1 MEFHVEALFTYDQ
14 NMRLRTINEPWPG
27 EAPAPRFFLGRTI
40 DGTTLCRFRN
50 DVPEKLVEQLE
61 GLCAAETIVR
71 DFQTKPKHFEAYMNL
86 LQVERFTMGPCFLVP
101 RETAP
106 SMQVISLTRENMR
119 EFLHE
124 GFEWLASEI
133 DYAQPC
139 IALVRESQAV
149 SICRSVR
156 ITSRAHEAG
165 LETLN
170 GFRGRGYAAAAV
182 AGWAMAVRKMERI
195 PLYSTSWENLASQSV
210 ARKSALSFYGVNFTV
225 TCPHS
230 FRVCVADNSI

>member
-1 MEFHVEALFTYDQ
+1 MSDREEIKPTALELMEFHVEALFTHDQ

-27 EAPAPRFFLGRTI
+27 EVPAPRFFLGRTTEGSTI
-40 DGTTLCRFRN
+40 CRFRY
-50 DVPEKLVEQLE
+50 DVPEMLVEQLE
-61 GLCAAETIVR
+61 GLCADEPIVC
-71 DFQTKPKHFEAYMNL
+71 DFQTKPKHFEAYMDI
-86 LQVERFTMGPCFLVP
+86 LQGERFTMGPCFLVP

-106 SMQVISLTRENMR
+106 SMQVVSITRNNMT
-119 EFLHE
+119 ELLSG

-139 IALVRESQAV
+139 IALVCENRAV

-165 LETLN
+165 LETLDE
-170 GFRGRGYAAAAV
+170 FRGRGYAAAVV
-182 AGWAMAVRKMERI
+182 AGWAMAVRKTGRV
-195 PLYSTSWENLASQSV
+195 PLYSTSWENIASQSV

-225 TCPHS
+225 T
-230 FRVCVADNSI
+230 